1 MACHAIVRRS
11 QGCGGSKIQ
20 INTTNGD
27 TMDGMSAC
35 PGAPLGYV
43 AEGKTLTKQYD
54 PATFPLTAAVKDKG
68 ISEADWEASA

>member
-1 MACHAIVRRS
+1 
-11 QGCGGSKIQ
+11 
-20 INTTNGD
+20 
-27 TMDGMSAC
+27 MDGMSAC